1 MKFTE
6 DLSGK
11 KLNTITGYDLD
22 YFVVSEHKVDS
33 SHIVAPEHLESW
45 PVSNITELTPE
56 RVTPLLSLN
65 PEVLIFGTGRNH
77 HFPDKSVLR
86 LLINNGIGYE
96 FMDTMAACRTYNIL
110 VGEDRLVVA
119 GLILD
124 T

>member
-11 KLNTITGYDLD
+11 QLNTITGYDQD
-22 YFVVSEHKVDS
+22 HFVVSEHKVTS

-45 PVSNITELTPE
+45 PVSNISELTPE
-56 RVTPLLSLN
+56 LLAPLLSLN
-65 PEVLIFGTGRNH
+65 PEVLIFGTGNSH
-77 HFPDKSVLR
+77 HFPDKDVMK
-86 LLINNGIGYE
+86 LLINKGIGYE
-96 FMDTMAACRTYNIL
+96 FMDTMAAYRTYNIL